1 MRYLLVIALLLALY
15 ADAPFVKEDVK
26 NAMWAISMMVSG
38 FSFVILF
45 ALWLKAVTAS

>member
-15 ADAPFVKEDVK
+15 ADAPFVEGDAR

-38 FSFVILF
+38 FSFIILF
-45 ALWLKAVTAS
+45 ALWLKAVTA